1 MATYQ
6 SILLHLIFAL
16 LRGKEKAFDL
26 SLRYR
31 IQPDEHELLVALVQ
45 SCRRLGML
53 SYPNILAHHE
63 ITAPLALVWVSVEEI
78 KRFGLALYKVCRMC
92 SRPESLRRNDKSLGS
107 ELLTL
112 SDLNFCMPDSDELW
126 NAPGDAE
133 SGTIRRVAS
142 HTNLRDNGNPDAW
155 ISRASCLLYDEHVDF
170 DWI

>member
-16 LRGKEKAFDL
+16 LREKENAFDL
-26 SLRYR
+26 SLRCR
-31 IQPDEHELLVALVQ
+31 LQPDEYELLVALVQ
-45 SCRRLGML
+45 SCKRLGML

-63 ITAPLALVWVSVEEI
+63 TTTPPVLVWMNVEEI

-92 SRPESLRRNDKSLGS
+92 SRPDSLGRNDNSLRS

-112 SDLNFCMPDSDELW
+112 ADLNFCMPDSDELW
-126 NAPGDAE
+126 NAPRDADA
-133 SGTIRRVAS
+133 GTIRRVAS
-142 HTNLRDNGNPDAW
+142 RTNLRDNGNPDTW
-155 ISRASCLLYDEHVDF
+155 ISRAFCLLYDKHVDF